1 MQKNNLIIASG
12 DTLVA
17 TASNGV
23 LSFTGNTSGTFIPV
37 IYKRIKSGK
46 KTAGTAG
53 TAAVKE
59 VTITR
64 AASTEYG
71 LTIVRSIGSTTDNQ
85 PDAKTM
91 KFFHTSSTTA
101 ASGSSIADAFVAQIN
116 SVAAPFGVTAAK
128 TGDAVFTITTVAANP
143 VINVGV
149 ISGVIAVADTT
160 SAVVPVNTGAQL
172 IAEGITAATSGINY
186 TSYEISC
193 EKEIASNDGVSRFQN
208 EFQVFYVDP
217 ANTTAVATLD
227 AVLNAPVNRS
237 NAIKRYTAAQ
247 IAALTDADFAGAT
260 VYQTDGTVGYYYC
273 DGSAFVLITGEI
285 NLDELFNVGI

>member
-1 MQKNNLIIASG
+1 MLKNNLIIAAS

-17 TASNGV
+17 SAANGV
-23 LSFTGNTSGTFIPV
+23 LSFTGNTSGTFVPV

-53 TAAVKE
+53 TAAVKT

-71 LTIVRSIGSTTDNQ
+71 LTIVRSIRSTTDNQ

-116 SVAAPFGVTAAK
+116 SVATPFGVTAAK

-149 ISGVIAVADTT
+149 ISGAIAVADTT
-160 SAVVPVNTGAQL
+160 DAVVPVNTGAQL

-186 TSYEISC
+186 TSYEVSC
-193 EKEIASNDGVSRFQN
+193 EKEIAGNDGASRFQN
-208 EFQVFYVDP
+208 EFQVLYVDP
-217 ANTTAVATLD
+217 ANTAAVATIEG
-227 AVLNAPVNRS
+227 VLNAPVNQS

-260 VYQTDGTVGYYYC
+260 VYQTDGTAGYYYC
-273 DGSAFVLITGEI
+273 DGSAFVLITGN